1 MRFPALRVTRPLQ
14 RRPAWHPELFVVKLD
29 VSDEAEA
36 REVAKQAVAKFGR
49 IGLLVNNAG

>member
-1 MRFPALRVTRPLQ
+1 
-14 RRPAWHPELFVVKLD
+14 LFVVKLD